1 MAGGLTAEE
10 AKSWMESNPDKAGT
24 PAFVTVKKAYDA
36 LSAAPAPAPAA
47 VAPAAPA
54 ATPPAAGGGSTALP
68 AITVDESGA
77 QPPAAPSVPISGT
90 GEYPPAAPAEPSQY
104 DVANKQLDD
113 QGGVLGFL
121 RKANELP
128 RTIGRGIIGDWGDR
142 INAGAYSL
150 MPEAL
155 GGRPY
160 AEGLEMERSRNAQS
174 DAAHPVGNA
183 VAKGVGAVMGAAAQ
197 PNKGA
202 LANTL
207 IDMLV
212 SGVRGAGGG
221 NTDLTTAQGL
231 KDAAVRGGEDAFSTG
246 IVSGPLNKLMST
258 LRPYSQVMPEVVA
271 AAERMGIKLPF
282 FARAADPDIQAA
294 GRRYAQTNLKSPVN
308 QAWNEGVTGTTEA
321 AANTAVRGTGAP
333 EVAIAPY
340 SAGYQVHPGMQAS
353 IDAAQT
359 EKTRL
364 GDEIASLLQP
374 GARYD
379 VPGTRATTRDMVRER
394 RGFEEPNPR
403 AGLESPLRV
412 GARPPPTE
420 ATQGPWGQ
428 RGGSTWDELSNLA
441 TDIGQKLGLP
451 PTVPRAVDDARLG
464 KIYSALREDQRGI
477 MRAADAADAAPP
489 VAPGAAGA
497 PQGAASAAPAAPPPG
512 GPLQIPAMPHQ
523 VEAAEVPQIAPSSSS
538 TAVGAPRLSDQST
551 GGQLATA
558 VETPVGPVR
567 PPGAA
572 PEQPGYT
579 GGGYD
584 RPREEIFNRNVERQ
598 RVLSENQRQI
608 DDAMKERPE
617 AIVNLAHSA
626 ATTSGAGTDI
636 NTLHTMVTA
645 MTPEQRQI
653 LGSGVLGK
661 IVNDAGGSPQ
671 RIASALNVMPDEA
684 RALLFTPGSQLA
696 ADVADLRTVAGQVG
710 RVNDWRGV
718 GSIASGGQNML
729 TRGLRY
735 GGLGASGMLAGGL
748 AHLANASPTA
758 TGVAAAAG
766 AAIPAG
772 IRSVALPYLY
782 RNGINPSLQSAAEI
796 LTRGTSQTSG
806 APIANTLLGK
816 ERGFF

>member
-1 MAGGLTAEE
+1 MAGGLTAAE
-10 AKSWMESNPDKAGT
+10 AKGWMDSHPELADT
-24 PAFVTVKKAYDA
+24 PQFATVKQAHDA
-36 LSAAPAPAPAA
+36 LSTATSTEPPPVTVQADSVPPAPPA
-47 VAPAAPA
+47 
-54 ATPPAAGGGSTALP
+54 G
-68 AITVDESGA
+68 
-77 QPPAAPSVPISGT
+77 APSVPISTDYGST
-90 GEYPPAAPAEPSQY
+90 TVAPAAPSKY
-104 DVANKQLDD
+104 DAANRQLDE
-113 QGGVLGFL
+113 QGGVRGFL

-174 DAAHPVGNA
+174 DINHPVGNPIAKA
-183 VAKGVGAVMGAAAQ
+183 VGTVMSAAVQ

-207 IDMLV
+207 IDMGV
-212 SGVRGAGGG
+212 SGLRGAGGG
-221 NTDLTTAQGL
+221 NTDLTTTQGW
-231 KDAAVRGGEDAFSTG
+231 KDAGTRGGEDAVATG
-246 IVSGPLNKLMST
+246 LVSGPLNKLMST

-333 EVAIAPY
+333 EIGVAPY

-353 IDAAQT
+353 IDAAQV
-359 EKTRL
+359 EKGRL
-364 GDEIASLLQP
+364 GDEIASLLEP
-374 GARYD
+374 RARYD
-379 VPGTRATTRDMVRER
+379 VPGTRATTRDMVNER
-394 RGFEEPNPR
+394 RGFADPSPT

-412 GARPPPTE
+412 AARPPPTE
-420 ATQGPWGQ
+420 TTQGPWGQ
-428 RGGSTWDELSNLA
+428 RGGSSWEEISNLA
-441 TDIGQKLGLP
+441 TDIGQKLNLP
-451 PTVPRAVDDARLG
+451 PNIPRAVDDARLG
-464 KIYSALREDQRGI
+464 NVYAALRGDQRGI

-489 VAPGAAGA
+489 VGAGITQGTAAGTA
-497 PQGAASAAPAAPPPG
+497 PDVSLSG
-512 GPLQIPAMPHQ
+512 GPPRIQSMPPQ
-523 VEAAEVPQIAPSSSS
+523 VEAAGVPQIAPSSPS
-538 TAVGAPRLSDQST
+538 TAVGAPRLSEQST
-551 GGQLATA
+551 GGQLASA
-558 VETPVGPVR
+558 VENPVGAAR

-572 PEQPGYT
+572 PEQPGYP

-608 DDAMKERPE
+608 DAAMKERPE
-617 AIVNLAHSA
+617 AIVNLAHNA
-626 ATTSGAGTDI
+626 ATTGGAGTDI

-645 MTPEQRQI
+645 MNPEQRQI

-671 RIASALNVMPDEA
+671 RIASALNAMPDEA

-710 RVNDWRGV
+710 AVNALQGK
-718 GSIASGGQNML
+718 GSIASGGRDML

-748 AHLANASPTA
+748 AHMAGASPTA

-766 AAIPAG
+766 AAIPES
-772 IRSVALPYLY
+772 IRRVMQPYLL
-782 RNGINPSLQSAAEI
+782 RNGINPALQSAAEI

-806 APIANTLLGK
+806 APIANTVFGTG
-816 ERGFF
+816 R